1 MTCDVACLIRDF
13 FDVTLQTQLLYANE
27 REPFEK
33 YKDKL
38 LDYYA
43 GREPIRFHEI
53 RYSNHFGFVHL
64 LRCLIKLKDFMSYIG
79 NTENYPEIKSAIF
92 EVQ

>member
-43 GREPIRFHEI
+43 EREPIRFHEI

-64 LRCLIKLKDFMSYIG
+64 LRCLVKLKDFMSYIG
-79 NTENYPEIKSAIF
+79 NTENYPEIKAAIF
-92 EVQ
+92 EV